1 MARLN
6 GSDRLAFV
14 LHRIGFVAFAAIGFW
29 VWVGLWFLDFSDSQ
43 MCCQWVYELQVSASA
58 FEFGK
63 PLAGSRIMS
72 PVNCPGDRAGG

>member
-14 LHRIGFVAFAAIGFW
+14 LHRIGFVAFVAIGFW
-29 VWVGLWFLDFSDSQ
+29 VWVGLWFWI
-43 MCCQWVYELQVSASA
+43 CQWVYELQVSASA